1 MAQTAPGK
9 AYRRGITLM
18 EAVRRFDA
26 EEKAE
31 AWFVAQR
38 WPDGLRCPFC
48 ESANVLVVTSR
59 KPQPFRCRD
68 CRKCFSVKTGTLMH
82 SSNLPL
88 SKWAI
93 AFYLFS
99 TSLKSVSSMK
109 LHRDLGITQKS
120 AWYMGHRIRGMW
132 GEAEERFAGPVEAD
146 ETYVGG
152 REKNKHASRRLRA
165 GRGTVG
171 KAAPALAGV
180 KDRTTNQIRTKA
192 IQKPDKPAIQGF
204 VVQNTEPT
212 ATFYTDEHPSYT
224 GIPRRHEVVRHSAAE
239 YVNGQAHTNGVES
252 HWAVLK
258 RAYFG
263 VFHHVSAKHLDR
275 YATEFAGRHN
285 ARTRDTADIMG
296 RFARGAAG
304 KRLTYETLI
313 ADAPRLV

>member
-1 MAQTAPGK
+1 MTQTAPGK

-18 EAVRRFDA
+18 EAVRRFDTEA
-26 EEKAE
+26 KAE
-31 AWFVAQR
+31 AWFIAQR
-38 WPDGLRCPFC
+38 WPDGPHCPSC
-48 ESANVLVVTSR
+48 ESANVLVVASR

-109 LHRDLGITQKS
+109 LHRDLGITQRS

-152 REKNKHASRRLRA
+152 REKNKHSNRRLRA

-171 KAAPALAGV
+171 KAALAGV

-192 IQKPDKPAIQGF
+192 VASTDKPTLQRFI
-204 VVQNTEPT
+204 VQNTEPT
-212 ATFYTDEHPSYT
+212 ATVYTDEHRSYM
-224 GIPRRHEVVRHSAAE
+224 GLPRRHEVVQHSAAE
-239 YVNGQAHTNGVES
+239 YVKEQAHTNGMES

-258 RAYFG
+258 RAYIG
-263 VFHHVSAKHLDR
+263 VFHHISAKHLDR
-275 YATEFAGRHN
+275 YAAEFAGRHN
-285 ARTRDTADIMG
+285 ARTRDTGDIMG
-296 RFARGAAG
+296 RIARGAAG